1 MPPWMWGRETL
12 TIVVSSPCIT
22 HAQITVAVMAGRLT
36 PGVPS
41 NPFTARALVV
51 VFVYLLSAQTG
62 KD

>member
-1 MPPWMWGRETL
+1 
-12 TIVVSSPCIT
+12 
-22 HAQITVAVMAGRLT
+22 MAGRLT